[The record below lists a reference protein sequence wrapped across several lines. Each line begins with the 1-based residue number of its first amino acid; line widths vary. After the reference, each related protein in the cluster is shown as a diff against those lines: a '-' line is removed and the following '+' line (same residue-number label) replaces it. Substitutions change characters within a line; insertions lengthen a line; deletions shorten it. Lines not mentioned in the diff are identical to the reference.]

1 MSLVI
6 SLKGVDL
13 AKDHLVRFK
22 ASMADMTGTMEK
34 LGVLMAKYFS
44 GEAFVSQGQV
54 YDKPWDAL
62 AESTVAEKSKNW
74 PGRPPLVR
82 TGDLQNGFGY
92 TITPLSVTVRN
103 KVEVTSKSGTYNLLQ
118 LQQEGTSRGIPP
130 RMVMA
135 LNEHLKTEVSA
146 VVKEDVLAKIEET
159 RV

>member
-13 AKDHLVRFK
+13 SRDHLARFK
-22 ASMADMTGTMEK
+22 ASMTNMTGTMDK
-34 LGVLMAKYFS
+34 LGILMAKYFS

-54 YDKPWDAL
+54 YDKPWEPL
-62 AESTVAEKSKNW
+62 APATVRDKSRNW

-103 KVEVTSKSGTYNLLQ
+103 KVEVQSKSGSYNLLRI
-118 LQQEGTSRGIPP
+118 QQEGTKHIPP

-135 LNEHLKTEVSA
+135 LNEHLKTEISL

-159 RV
+159 RA